1 VALVQF
7 SGDRE
12 GVSECHRIVTLD
24 RQWDSLEKIGSLT
37 RISRDVGQSAAQL
50 RKECDAGCV
59 DGTEGLQ
66 SQWLKNVGAWE
77 RRALNVIV
85 IIIIIIIITSNGP
98 THTDK
103 FLFARCRYICKNSSD
118 VRIFEISNRIE

>member
-24 RQWDSLEKIGSLT
+24 R
-37 RISRDVGQSAAQL
+37 DVGQSAAQL
-50 RKECDAGCV
+50 GKECDAGCV

-66 SQWLKNVGAWE
+66 S
-77 RRALNVIV
+77 
-85 IIIIIIIITSNGP
+85 S
-98 THTDK
+98 
-103 FLFARCRYICKNSSD
+103 
-118 VRIFEISNRIE
+118 